1 MRLLLVGCFV
11 ASFIIISPIFCPAE
25 TDLDSVLQKLD
36 QTAENF
42 RTAQANFVWTTFNS
56 VVSEEEKPQ
65 TGKIY
70 FERSGSETKM
80 AAHLDAPDSE
90 VIIFSGGKIEIYKKR
105 LETVDVYN
113 AGAHRE
119 EFETFLVLGFGSS
132 GKEMRTSF
140 DVKYQGDEKIAG
152 VDIAK
157 LDLVPKAENIRN
169 HFPEI
174 ILWID
179 LQRGVSLQQ
188 KLMEPNGDYRLAK
201 YSAIDLKHKIPAKIF
216 NLKPSGK
223 TTVTNH

>member
-11 ASFIIISPIFCPAE
+11 VASIIINPTFCPAE

-42 RTAQANFVWTTFNS
+42 RSAQANFTWTTFNS
-56 VVSEEEKPQ
+56 VVNEAENPQ

-70 FERSGSETKM
+70 FERTGSETKM
-80 AAHLDAPDSE
+80 AAHLDPPDSE
-90 VIIFSGGKIEIYKKR
+90 QIIFSDGKIEIYKKR

-132 GKEMRTSF
+132 GSEMRKAF
-140 DVKYQGDEKIAG
+140 DVKYQGNEKIDG
-152 VDIAK
+152 VDTAK
-157 LDLVPKAENIRN
+157 LDLVPKAENARN
-169 HFPEI
+169 HFTEI

-179 LQRGVSLQQ
+179 LQRGISLQQ

-201 YSAIDLKHKIPAKIF
+201 YSAIDLKRKIPAKVF
-216 NLKPSGK
+216 KLETSGK
-223 TTVTNH
+223 TTITNH